1 MKCLE
6 NIDDPHR
13 RIVFQSFFREK
24 NTNVP
29 EKSIAA
35 GAIRKGRR
43 QYSIPRSAHHDHRQR
58 RYPLMTARVGA
69 KSCLRLREQVPT
81 DRREWCSVGKR
92 GESPGSGGR

>member
-1 MKCLE
+1 MFTRSTQKKS
-6 NIDDPHR
+6 
-13 RIVFQSFFREK
+13 FQSFFEDEK
-24 NTNVP
+24 H
-29 EKSIAA
+29 ERRIMQ
-35 GAIRKGRR
+35 KGWR

-58 RYPLMTARVGA
+58 RYPLMTTRVGA